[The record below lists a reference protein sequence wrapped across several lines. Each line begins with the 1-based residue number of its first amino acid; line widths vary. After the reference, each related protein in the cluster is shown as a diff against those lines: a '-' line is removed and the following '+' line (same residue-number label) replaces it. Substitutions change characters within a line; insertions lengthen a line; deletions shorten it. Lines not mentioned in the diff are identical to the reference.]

1 MSITLSDEELKD
13 MEDRLMFLDALLQ
26 CGVDDLHIYDEA
38 VMLCKQWKA
47 NEQNDQT
54 I

>member
-13 MEDRLMFLDALLQ
+13 MEDRLMILDALLE
-26 CGVDDLHIYDEA
+26 CGVGDLHIYDEA
-38 VMLCKQWKA
+38 VMLCMQWKA